1 MQRNLILYAS
11 QHVTGECLAA
21 LRQLVRKPIPWKYQV
36 QRVHELKPWRTTQL
50 KGSGCLE
57 VSIVLIGKSDLR
69 GLLELL
75 GVLRHHGLVNG
86 HLRGSQGWRLDE
98 LQVRIT
104 HKLLREPLEG
114 LLELVVG
121 PR

>member
-1 MQRNLILYAS
+1 MTPENATPPADSLCASPSPGNVKRNELMNPSLGALI
-11 QHVTGECLAA
+11 Q
-21 LRQLVRKPIPWKYQV
+21 
-36 QRVHELKPWRTTQL
+36 
-50 KGSGCLE
+50 GSGCLE

-69 GLLELL
+69 SLLELL

-86 HLRGSQGWRLDE
+86 HLRRGQGWRLDE
-98 LQVRIT
+98 LQIRIT